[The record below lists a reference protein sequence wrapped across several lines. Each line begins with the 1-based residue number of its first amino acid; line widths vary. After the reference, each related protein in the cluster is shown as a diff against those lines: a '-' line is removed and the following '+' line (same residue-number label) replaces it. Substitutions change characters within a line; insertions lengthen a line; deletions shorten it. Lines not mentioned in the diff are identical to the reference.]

1 MEGIIFTYDPESD
14 IKTKI
19 KDVPEKDV
27 LGRIEGCWTD
37 KVYYTLGSQPFAKS
51 TVRPTIPYIVLLD
64 KSNFQLLLRRKSS
77 L

>member
-1 MEGIIFTYDPESD
+1 MEGIIFTYDPEND
-14 IKTKI
+14 TKAKI

-51 TVRPTIPYIVLLD
+51 TVRPTIPCIVLID
-64 KSNFQLLLRRKSS
+64 KSKFQLLSRRKSS

>member
-1 MEGIIFTYDPESD
+1 VEGIIFTYDPESD

-27 LGRIEGCWTD
+27 LGRVEGCWTD

-51 TVRPTIPYIVLLD
+51 TVRPTIPCIALPD
-64 KSNFQLLLRRKSS
+64 KSNFQLLPRRKSS
-77 L
+77 S

>member
-1 MEGIIFTYDPESD
+1 MEGIIFTYDPEND
-14 IKTKI
+14 TKTKI

-51 TVRPTIPYIVLLD
+51 TVRPTIPRIVPID
-64 KSNFQLLLRRKSS
+64 KSNFQSLPRRKSS

>member
-51 TVRPTIPYIVLLD
+51 TVRPTIPCIVLID
-64 KSNFQLLLRRKSS
+64 KFNFQLLPRRKSS

>member
-1 MEGIIFTYDPESD
+1 VEGVIFTYDPESD

-51 TVRPTIPYIVLLD
+51 TVRPPIPCIVLPD
-64 KSNFQLLLRRKSS
+64 KSNFQFLSRRKSS